1 MDALNMPADATA
13 LTHIDANAA
22 RNPSHPAILFYD
34 QVVTYGELVAASR
47 RMARA
52 LMNRGVKP
60 GDHVCLLAPNSP
72 HYYAAY
78 LATLRCGA
86 TFFPIN
92 TELSVEEVAYIIAN
106 SRPALMLTAETLR
119 AKVEA
124 ARAAGVHV
132 GADLS
137 LETLKA
143 EADAQPVEG
152 PFTIRGPA
160 DVAVVIHTSGTTAQ
174 PKGVV
179 ATDRMEVLSA
189 SALQE
194 RWAITPGDI
203 SVCALPL
210 SYTFGLFSASFV
222 ALSAGATILLFPK
235 FNPVR
240 VLEGI
245 VRHRATYMVGVPTM
259 YAMMLEHVRQT
270 GRRYD
275 LASVRMMAASG
286 APITLQ
292 TKEDFHAALGVRL
305 RDYYALSECTPI
317 FSFDLSTGQGIP
329 PLGSV
334 GTLVPGAEVKIIDD
348 QGQPAAPG
356 VAGELLVRSDRL
368 MPGYYEDPE
377 RTAAAFDGAWFRTR
391 DFAYSDADGHYF
403 IVGRDRDQVISGG
416 HKIASTE
423 VESLIARLPQVAQVA
438 VVGAPHE
445 VLGEQ
450 VKAVIVLKPGQQ
462 LTADAVTGFCE
473 QHLATYKIP
482 RQVEFRADLPISPAG
497 KVLKRQLI

>member
-1 MDALNMPADATA
+1 MDAPIMTADLTA
-13 LTHIDANAA
+13 LTRIDANAA
-22 RNPSHPAILFYD
+22 RHPDHPAILFNHE
-34 QVVTYGELVAASR
+34 VTTYGDLVAISR

-52 LMNRGVKP
+52 LMARGVRP
-60 GDHVCLLAPNSP
+60 GTHVCMLAPNSP
-72 HYYAAY
+72 LYYATY

-92 TELSVEEVAYIIAN
+92 TELSVEEIAYIIGN
-106 SRPALMLTAETLR
+106 SRPVVVLAADVLL
-119 AKVEA
+119 AKVDA
-124 ARAAGVHV
+124 ARHAGAAAGTLV
-132 GADLS
+132 S
-137 LETLKA
+137 LEELQTQ
-143 EADAQPVEG
+143 AQSMPAEG
-152 PFTIRGPA
+152 PFPA
-160 DVAVVIHTSGTTAQ
+160 RAPTDVAVVIHTSGTTAR

-189 SALQE
+189 LALQQ

-222 ALSAGATILLFPK
+222 ALSAGATVLLFPK

-245 VRHRATYMVGVPTM
+245 ARHRATYMVGVPTM

-270 GRRYD
+270 GLSYD

-286 APITLQ
+286 APITPQ
-292 TKEDFHAALGVRL
+292 TKEDFQAALGVRL

-317 FSFDLSTGQGIP
+317 FSFDLSHARGTP

-334 GTLVPGAEVKIIDD
+334 GTLVPGAEVRIVDD
-348 QGQPAAPG
+348 RGGPCAPG
-356 VAGELLVRSDRL
+356 VAGELLVRSERL
-368 MPGYYEDPE
+368 MPGYYDDPE
-377 RTAAAFDGAWFRTR
+377 RTAASFNGAWFRTR
-391 DFAYSDADGHYF
+391 DFAYSDANGYYF

-423 VESLIARLPQVAQVA
+423 VESLIARMPEVAQVA
-438 VVGAPHE
+438 VVGAPHD

-450 VKAVIVLKPGQQ
+450 VKAVIVLKPGQH
-462 LTADAVTGFCE
+462 LAAEDVIGFCA
-473 QHLATYKIP
+473 QHLATYKVP
-482 RQVEFRADLPISPAG
+482 RQVEYRADLPISPAG
-497 KVLKRQLI
+497 KVLKRELI